1 MSRTPDRSKQSRT
14 GKRGPH
20 GNPDYP
26 ARVGAWVTEEQYQL
40 FYLKGGSQWPREL
53 LEKET
58 KK

>member
-14 GKRGPH
+14 GNRGPH

-26 ARVGAWVTEEQYQL
+26 ARIGAWVTEAHYQL
-40 FYLKGGSQWPREL
+40 FHARGGSQWLREL
-53 LEKET
+53 LEKEL